1 MIHLKQMKNPSE
13 HCYCVLSE
21 RLLLFSVSSFVY
33 YIDFYS
39 LEFHYELR
47 LLKDCKISC
56 NILCLNDFLTDFI
69 IEYRVIVEE
78 YAKSLN
84 MRLYYMNFDANF
96 GDLSEY
102 IEDSEKFLKKLQ
114 RYCKKYLCGGK
125 IVPVL
130 SEKYTFKTI
139 EFEDIK
145 CLKLNGEQIEQ
156 ILRKLNRK

>member
-1 MIHLKQMKNPSE
+1 MKHPSN
-13 HCYCVLSE
+13 HCFCVLSE

-33 YIDFYS
+33 DIAFDALDF
-39 LEFHYELR
+39 LYEWG
-47 LLKDCKISC
+47 LLKDGKISG
-56 NILCLNDFLTDFI
+56 NIRCLNDFLADFI
-69 IEYRVIVEE
+69 TEYREIVEE

-84 MRLYYMNFDANF
+84 MRLYYMNFDVEF

-102 IEDSEKFLKKLQ
+102 IEDSEEFSKKVQ

-130 SEKYTFKTI
+130 SEKYAFKSV
-139 EFEDIK
+139 EFDGIK

-156 ILRKLNRK
+156 IIRKLNKK